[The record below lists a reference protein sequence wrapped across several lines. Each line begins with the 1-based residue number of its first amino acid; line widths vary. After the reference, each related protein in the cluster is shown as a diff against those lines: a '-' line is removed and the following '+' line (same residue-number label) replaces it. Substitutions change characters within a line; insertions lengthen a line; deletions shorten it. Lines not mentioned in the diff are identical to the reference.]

1 MKKLNYLYFV
11 VLISCGLGLI
21 GCSDSLKSQFDVC
34 YTKKSNPNEL
44 LNNSKLKERI
54 VKEYSQQYYEKL
66 LECSNIYSPIY
77 YDSIQNCYRL
87 YTWKEHKYKN
97 ENSVRLRYYID
108 KDSVA
113 INLFI
118 NDWEIDKSGYSD
130 YPNPE
135 KMTDQDIQSIE
146 GLANKGIATA
156 QGVLGL
162 CYATGNII
170 EKNKE
175 KALLWMHKAA
185 IQNLSEA
192 QYVRAIWE
200 EDEKIGVEWLQ
211 KSAEQDNIS
220 ALTTLANLYIKGTV
234 VPKDYAK
241 ALKLYQHAA
250 RFDTNTQ
257 YLLGE
262 IYWDSKLVDSDKKKA
277 MQWFTKAAE
286 NNNIDA
292 QITLGSLYM
301 EGEDITKDLSKSLE
315 WFTKA
320 AELGDPDAQYLLARI
335 YMQDEMDL
343 VLNDYPSME
352 TLRKMASQNMK
363 EGVKWLRKS
372 AEQGKLSAQR
382 SLGAYYYNK
391 EHNQE
396 EARIWFHK
404 AAEQGDNSW
413 IAYPG
418 MY

>member
-1 MKKLNYLYFV
+1 M
-11 VLISCGLGLI
+11 
-21 GCSDSLKSQFDVC
+21 
-34 YTKKSNPNEL
+34 
-44 LNNSKLKERI
+44 
-54 VKEYSQQYYEKL
+54 
-66 LECSNIYSPIY
+66 
-77 YDSIQNCYRL
+77 
-87 YTWKEHKYKN
+87 
-97 ENSVRLRYYID
+97 
-108 KDSVA
+108 
-113 INLFI
+113 
-118 NDWEIDKSGYSD
+118 
-130 YPNPE
+130 
-135 KMTDQDIQSIE
+135 
-146 GLANKGIATA
+146 
-156 QGVLGL
+156 
-162 CYATGNII
+162 
-170 EKNKE
+170 
-175 KALLWMHKAA
+175 
-185 IQNLSEA
+185 
-192 QYVRAIWE
+192 
-200 EDEKIGVEWLQ
+200 Q